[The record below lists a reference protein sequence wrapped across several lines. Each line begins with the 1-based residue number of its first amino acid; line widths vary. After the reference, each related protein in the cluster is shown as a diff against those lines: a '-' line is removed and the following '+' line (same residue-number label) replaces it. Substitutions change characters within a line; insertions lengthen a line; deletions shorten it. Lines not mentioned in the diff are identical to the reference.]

1 MTTRWVAPLGE
12 QLRFL
17 ADWLEPVLT
26 RPGLTRVPVEELRI
40 EIGEAETVPEF
51 EPFDAL
57 VGPVR
62 ADAQG
67 IVADVIPV
75 EAFDALIPGAAPLV
89 VFARRL
95 EATAAEPEPL
105 EFVAS
110 EAVVVTTVVPA

>member
-1 MTTRWVAPLGE
+1 MSYWVAPVGE

-17 ADWLEPVLT
+17 VDWLEPILS
-26 RPGLTRVPVEELRI
+26 RPGLEPVPVEELCI
-40 EIGEAETVPEF
+40 ELGEADAIVEF

-62 ADAQG
+62 AAADG

-75 EAFDALIPGAAPLV
+75 GPFEELVPGARPFV
-89 VFARRL
+89 VFARG
-95 EATAAEPEPL
+95 TDPGPL

-110 EAVVVTTVVPA
+110 EAVIVSAVIAR